1 VLSLAWRVDEEI
13 GAYSCGQIHVFQV
26 VVAYF
31 HSFFALLYFKRN
43 NQNELLLKDRQENA
57 IFYTIYSIIEAE
69 IGPYSRLLSKILNFF

>member
-1 VLSLAWRVDEEI
+1 MELLYSEVLSLAWRVDEEI

-57 IFYTIYSIIEAE
+57 IFYNCLFHYS
-69 IGPYSRLLSKILNFF
+69 SRNRTTF